1 MKRTEDRKR
10 AVHKALHVLLT
21 SINCW
26 PMKWKDFENLVKEID
41 DKLY

>member
-1 MKRTEDRKR
+1 MKKR
-10 AVHKALHVLLT
+10 DIKREAAHKALHVLLT
-21 SINCW
+21 SINYW